1 MDAQVK
7 QMVVDQDLHPKMFVQ
22 MDQVGMSCVQ
32 KMSIV
37 AKLQLHKT
45 LMLTQRMYVF
55 QMGKRFLQ
63 TVEAQVVY
71 ARHDDG
77 HERLT
82 AQ

>member
-7 QMVVDQDLHPKMFVQ
+7 QMVVDKELHPKMYVQ

-37 AKLQLHKT
+37 AKLPLHNQ

-55 QMGKRFLQ
+55 RMGKRSLQ
-63 TVEAQVVY
+63 AVEAQR
-71 ARHDDG
+71 A
-77 HERLT
+77 
-82 AQ
+82 